1 MIDVFTDDLQEV
13 RTLARAAFQSR
24 IAPATLYRWIRKG
37 SHGCRLEAVKI
48 GRKWFTTP
56 DRFRAFVAAQT
67 AAAAPADQ
75 AAPVRSGSGDVSDD
89 ELRACGLI

>member
-13 RTLARAAFQSR
+13 RTLAKSAFQTR
-24 IAPATLYRWIRKG
+24 ISPATLYRWIRQGANG
-37 SHGCRLEAVKI
+37 SRLEAVKI

-56 DRFRAFVAAQT
+56 DRFRHFVELQT
-67 AAAAPADQ
+67 ATATRTTDTTTDEGV
-75 AAPVRSGSGDVSDD
+75 VRDVSDD